1 MALSYTCEV
10 ALAPHNSKSRTANSF
25 YIGRLTLARMNCDL
39 LILFQRHRAELE
51 ACRVPDLIEGRKLMT
66 RKTAFDK
73 ERKWRS
79 VTVAFRVSPEE
90 SQMINDRVKISGLS
104 KQDYIL
110 KRLLCEDVIVA
121 KSPKTYY
128 ELKHL
133 LIDIQERL
141 LNIKTSEETP
151 GEYLLD
157 TINHVASVLDDM
169 KDERNSR

>member
-1 MALSYTCEV
+1 
-10 ALAPHNSKSRTANSF
+10 
-25 YIGRLTLARMNCDL
+25 
-39 LILFQRHRAELE
+39 
-51 ACRVPDLIEGRKLMT
+51 MT

-73 ERKWRS
+73 EGKRRS

>member
-1 MALSYTCEV
+1 
-10 ALAPHNSKSRTANSF
+10 
-25 YIGRLTLARMNCDL
+25 MNCDL

-90 SQMINDRVKISGLS
+90 SQMINDRVKMSGLS

-133 LIDIQERL
+133 LVDILERL
-141 LNIKTSEETP
+141 IILEKDEKTP

-157 TINHVASVLDDM
+157 TINHISNVLNDM
-169 KDERNSR
+169 KDGEEDNE